1 MTSLP
6 EQLSAARTQ
15 QLDAQFKLFS
25 SLATQAL
32 DNASRIVSLNLAT
45 SRESAERTSRALQQM
60 LGATDPRELAALRT
74 HAEEQV
80 RSLFA
85 YGRELFSIA
94 TAAQPQVARTLAAAA
109 PSALAASKAIEP
121 VVERSVDAVKDT
133 VQAASDTAARV
144 ADASANAVKKTTDAV
159 TGSIGK
165 TTDTVADAVDKS
177 AAAAPTPDPVAALV
191 QEHALKDEPAVVQS
205 AAPQDAAPDAAPPAA
220 DPNPIAKAIG
230 KGAPKAAAAAQP
242 MAAPVADKEAS
253 SVTPIAG
260 TQSKRKK

>member
-45 SRESAERTSRALQQM
+45 SRESAERTARAMQQM
-60 LGATDPRELAALRT
+60 MKATDPRELAALRT

-80 RSLFA
+80 RSLFT

-94 TAAQPQVARTLAAAA
+94 SAAQPQVARTLAAAA
-109 PSALAASKAIEP
+109 PSALAASRVIEP
-121 VVERSVDAVKDT
+121 VVERSADAVKDT
-133 VQAASDTAARV
+133 VQAAGDTAGKV
-144 ADASANAVKKTTDAV
+144 ADATTDALQKTAGTV
-159 TGSIGK
+159 TESISK
-165 TTDTVADAVDKS
+165 TTNAVADAVDKPV
-177 AAAAPTPDPVAALV
+177 AAAPVPDPVTALV

-205 AAPQDAAPDAAPPAA
+205 AAPQEVLPEAAAPA

-230 KGAPKAAAAAQP
+230 KGAPKAAAAQP
-242 MAAPVADKEAS
+242 LAAPVADKDAS
-253 SVTPIAG
+253 PVTPIAG
-260 TQSKRKK
+260 TPSRRKK